1 MTFHEIAMKG
11 GTIIVNVHWNC
22 FFWWLQDNQ
31 EFFSRNCDLTIS
43 FDPIVQRPNEMIGR
57 LVHKPE
63 YNRLGDKM
71 TRDLYKVFGIWFKFS
86 VASDVNQFSLM

>member
-71 TRDLYKVFGIWFKFS
+71 TCTRCTEF
-86 VASDVNQFSLM
+86 ASSSLSPVMSTSSA